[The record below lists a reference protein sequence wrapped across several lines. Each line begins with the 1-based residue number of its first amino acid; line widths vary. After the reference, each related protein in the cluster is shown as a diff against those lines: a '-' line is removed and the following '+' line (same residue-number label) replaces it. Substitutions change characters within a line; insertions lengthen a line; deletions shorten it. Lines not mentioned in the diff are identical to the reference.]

1 MSSMLEQAIIDAAAL
16 REAAMK
22 NAEQIVIDKYASEV
36 KEAVESLL
44 EVDEFGFEEEGVEG
58 AAPAAVEREAEEMEF
73 PVAALEGEPGGC
85 AADEEIEI
93 SFSQLEKMADELS
106 DEEMGAPEASED
118 LAAELAPD
126 AAASAAAEE
135 QGLAMPPLEEVLSD
149 LTDEDIEE
157 ILEDLVVD
165 LKPQKLGQNL
175 GTIEQKNY
183 EEEIALAAAA
193 ATETKEENDKLKK
206 AVDKLSESNQTLEE
220 ENLKI
225 KGALLQLKEKLDEV
239 NVSNARLLYTNR
251 ILNSASLN
259 ERQKEKIVE
268 AISKAD
274 SVEEAK
280 VICETLQSTV
290 GNTKQKR
297 MPKSLSEAIVKPSSM
312 LPRRDSGNNK
322 NPITERM
329 KILAGIK
336 TK

>member
-1 MSSMLEQAIIDAAAL
+1 
-16 REAAMK
+16 
-22 NAEQIVIDKYASEV
+22 
-36 KEAVESLL
+36 
-44 EVDEFGFEEEGVEG
+44 
-58 AAPAAVEREAEEMEF
+58 
-73 PVAALEGEPGGC
+73 
-85 AADEEIEI
+85 
-93 SFSQLEKMADELS
+93 MADELT
-106 DEEMGAPEASED
+106 DEEMGVPEASED
-118 LAAELAPD
+118 LATDLAPD
-126 AAASAAAEE
+126 AAASVADEE
-135 QGLAMPPLEEVLSD
+135 EGMPMPPLEEVLSD

-193 ATETKEENDKLKK
+193 ASETKEENDKLKK
-206 AVDKLSESNQTLEE
+206 AVDKLSESNQTLEK

-225 KGALLQLKEKLDEV
+225 KEALFRLNESLDEV

-290 GNTKQKR
+290 GSTPRKR

-336 TK
+336 TN